1 MRTKCIE
8 ALDSGMD
15 AMAQKSVIWRLVD
28 RLISAGAAKA
38 ELAARIMVA
47 MTDFILIELWVAV
60 LENLD

>member
-1 MRTKCIE
+1 
-8 ALDSGMD
+8 MD

-47 MTDFILIELWVAV
+47 MTDFILIELWAAV